1 MKLLLR
7 DKCLCDACDAPDR
20 SITKPST
27 PNPIYRSTTIIAS
40 DKTGTLTQNRMT
52 VSHLWVDG
60 ALKLGH
66 YMQRE
71 GAWRHGP
78 FFVVV
83 CCGVG

>member
-1 MKLLLR
+1 MT
-7 DKCLCDACDAPDR
+7 
-20 SITKPST
+20 TKPFT
-27 PNPIYRSTTIIAS
+27 HTHTNIHRSTTIIAS

-78 FFVVV
+78 FVFFVVWD
-83 CCGVG
+83 VG

>member
-1 MKLLLR
+1 M
-7 DKCLCDACDAPDR
+7 
-20 SITKPST
+20 
-27 PNPIYRSTTIIAS
+27 IAS

-71 GAWRHGP
+71 GAWRNGQFMLDASCDLP
-78 FFVVV
+78 TN
-83 CCGVG
+83 

>member
-1 MKLLLR
+1 M
-7 DKCLCDACDAPDR
+7 
-20 SITKPST
+20 
-27 PNPIYRSTTIIAS
+27 IAS

-71 GAWRHGP
+71 GAWRNGAL
-78 FFVVV
+78 VICV
-83 CCGVG
+83 CKCVCKCGLDCLACHAVRR

>member
-1 MKLLLR
+1 LINIINQLYNKYINL
-7 DKCLCDACDAPDR
+7 APR
-20 SITKPST
+20 
-27 PNPIYRSTTIIAS
+27 RSTTVIAS

-71 GAWRHGP
+71 GAWRNGAL
-78 FFVVV
+78 VDMCV
-83 CCGVG
+83 

>member
-1 MKLLLR
+1 M
-7 DKCLCDACDAPDR
+7 
-20 SITKPST
+20 
-27 PNPIYRSTTIIAS
+27 IAS

-71 GAWRHGP
+71 GAWRNGAL
-78 FFVVV
+78 VDMCV
-83 CCGVG
+83 